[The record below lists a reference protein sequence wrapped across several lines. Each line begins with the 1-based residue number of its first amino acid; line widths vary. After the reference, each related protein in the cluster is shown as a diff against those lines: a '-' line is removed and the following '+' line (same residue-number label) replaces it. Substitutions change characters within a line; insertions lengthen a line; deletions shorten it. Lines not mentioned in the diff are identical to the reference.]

1 MNIWVVNSLYLGEY
15 AYVHTNEVRRF
26 WGWSVIKTINR
37 VGTVTG
43 VHLLDLSLIFLEE
56 LLNQETRKILFAS
69 EVWKKCFNPLNF
81 PLLCFRVAL
90 ISLCKNSLLNA
101 IVIIIVVFIFIIIV
115 FGDFFISIVWGFFL
129 LVLLV
134 WTQKHSE
141 NLTCFQDS
149 RLPSIYQ
156 LTLRWCRA
164 WSTVEPECI
173 NKVFAPWV
181 FRYIIMA

>member
-1 MNIWVVNSLYLGEY
+1 MQKFSFKCYCYYYCCFYFYYYSV
-15 AYVHTNEVRRF
+15 
-26 WGWSVIKTINR
+26 WG
-37 VGTVTG
+37 
-43 VHLLDLSLIFLEE
+43 
-56 LLNQETRKILFAS
+56 
-69 EVWKKCFNPLNF
+69 
-81 PLLCFRVAL
+81 
-90 ISLCKNSLLNA
+90 
-101 IVIIIVVFIFIIIV
+101 
-115 FGDFFISIVWGFFL
+115 FFISIVWGFFL

-181 FRYIIMA
+181 FRYIIMAWNNLEGLKNPEHLFSSGLSCHTQYGTTFFHERLSYM